1 MQQISKTIG
10 YEAYIGKTMSA
21 DDFYEGQGRLDGAF
35 CDYEEQDKLEFLKK
49 AQEAGVI
56 NIEMESL
63 YFGSFTQKLGVRAA
77 TICSC
82 ILNRLSG
89 DQI

>member
-1 MQQISKTIG
+1 M
-10 YEAYIGKTMSA
+10 
-21 DDFYEGQGRLDGAF
+21 
-35 CDYEEQDKLEFLKK
+35 EFLKK
-49 AQEAGVI
+49 AQEVGVI

-82 ILNRLSG
+82 ILNRLKG
-89 DQI
+89 DQIQLSPAEYADIEYRSGKVLCEFLK